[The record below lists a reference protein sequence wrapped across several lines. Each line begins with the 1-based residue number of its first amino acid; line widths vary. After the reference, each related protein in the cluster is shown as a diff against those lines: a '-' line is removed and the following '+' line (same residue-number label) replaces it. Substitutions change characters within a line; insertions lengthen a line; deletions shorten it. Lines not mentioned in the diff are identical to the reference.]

1 MRKRPGFALRS
12 AMEALARDGQPI
24 VVSREIRLDLEAE
37 GIVGPLPR
45 SGSRFPAAPA
55 VETAG

>member
-1 MRKRPGFALRS
+1 
-12 AMEALARDGQPI
+12 MEALARDGQPI